1 MNFINICNETI
12 KFSCMK
18 NILILLIFIFRAL
31 RGDIFEY
38 CVGKSPFSESDA
50 REMTRQLTAALQ
62 FIHKFGLKF

>member
-1 MNFINICNETI
+1 MKRNFINIFNEKI
-12 KFSCMK
+12 KFLCRT
-18 NILILLIFIFRAL
+18 NILIIFIFRAL

-62 FIHKFGLKF
+62 FIHKFGLIF